1 MNTIYA
7 SGQNR
12 ENVKVNNVYFENR
25 TGGNQVDEEEKQT
38 ARLLP
43 SGQNREMYTTRTNN
57 TTATF
62 IRY

>member
-25 TGGNQVDEEEKQT
+25 TGGK
-38 ARLLP
+38 
-43 SGQNREMYTTRTNN
+43 S
-57 TTATF
+57 
-62 IRY
+62 